1 MSKEDNSDSGK
12 QRTNTSSNSE
22 QERQTKAAR
31 EQMMRLVFS
40 TEARERLN
48 NIRMV
53 KPELASS
60 VENQVFQLAASGRIR
75 KQITDEE
82 LKEMLS
88 SFQQPKREFKINWK

>member
-1 MSKEDNSDSGK
+1 MSREDNSDSGK
-12 QRTNTSSNSE
+12 QRANTSANTD
-22 QERQTKAAR
+22 QDRQAKAAR
-31 EQMMRLVFS
+31 EQMLRLVFS

-60 VENQVFQLAASGRIR
+60 IENQVFQLAASGRVR

-88 SFQQPKREFKINWK
+88 SVQQPKREFKINWK

>member
-1 MSKEDNSDSGK
+1 MSGEQGSEPSRAKAGSSSSDDEK
-12 QRTNTSSNSE
+12 QA
-22 QERQTKAAR
+22 KAAR

-53 KPELASS
+53 KPELATSI
-60 VENQVFQLAASGRIR
+60 ENQVFQLAASGRIR
-75 KQITDEE
+75 KQISDDE

-88 SFQQPKREFKINWK
+88 SVQQPKKEFKISWK

>member
-1 MSKEDNSDSGK
+1 MSREDGSDSSK
-12 QRTNTSSNSE
+12 QRTNAPSNPE
-22 QERQTKAAR
+22 QERQAKAAR

-75 KQITDEE
+75 KQITDDE

>member
-1 MSKEDNSDSGK
+1 MSREDNSDSGK
-12 QRTNTSSNSE
+12 QRANTSANPD
-22 QERQTKAAR
+22 QDRQAKAAR
-31 EQMMRLVFS
+31 EQMLRLVFS

-60 VENQVFQLAASGRIR
+60 IENQVFQLAASGRVR

-88 SFQQPKREFKINWK
+88 SVQQPKREFKINWK

>member
-12 QRTNTSSNSE
+12 QRVNTSANPD
-22 QERQTKAAR
+22 QDRQTKAAR
-31 EQMMRLVFS
+31 EQMLRLVFS

-60 VENQVFQLAASGRIR
+60 IENQVFQLAASGRVR

-88 SFQQPKREFKINWK
+88 SVQQPKREFKINWK

>member
-12 QRTNTSSNSE
+12 QRTNTSSSLE
-22 QERQTKAAR
+22 QERQAKAAR

>member
-1 MSKEDNSDSGK
+1 MSGEQGSEPSRAKAGGSISEDEK
-12 QRTNTSSNSE
+12 
-22 QERQTKAAR
+22 QTKAAR

-53 KPELASS
+53 KPDLAASI
-60 VENQVFQLAASGRIR
+60 ENQVFQLAASGRIR
-75 KQITDEE
+75 KQISDDE

-88 SFQQPKREFKINWK
+88 SVQQPKREFKISWK